1 MGSIDLAKFEQLKA
15 AEDLPSPKG
24 SALAVIRLIQRD
36 DVSLADLAHAVK
48 TDPAFVG
55 RLIKAANGVN
65 VGARRSIASIQDA
78 LIVLG
83 MPAVKSLA
91 LGFSL
96 LSGYR
101 SGNCKNFDYKHFWSH
116 SLVCAVALQA
126 LTLRTRAA
134 AAEEAFSVGLLCN
147 IGRLALAT
155 MFPEDY
161 SRVIAQQRI
170 DPESDLIEIERQ
182 TFVMTHNEL
191 TAALMH
197 DWGLPKTFTEPV
209 YHHEHPELGGFA
221 EGSRQ
226 YALSWSLALANL
238 IADMCMANEG
248 ERRAMN
254 SQLLLF
260 GSRLSLDSTVLT
272 PLCDKVVTDWKSW
285 AEMLDVEACA
295 LPPFEELSL
304 PPKSIL
310 GPGGAAGTAVERM
323 RVMVVDDDAAM
334 RALIGKLL
342 RNAGHEVFEAV
353 NGKQAF
359 EMALDLR
366 PQIMVVDW
374 MMPEM
379 DGIEMTRALRQT
391 KIGRGIYILILTS
404 FEEDERLVQAFE
416 SGVDDFI
423 GKPVNPRV
431 LAARLHGGQRVVQ
444 LQQEIERDREEIR
457 RFAAELAVSNRRLQ
471 EAALTDPLTQL
482 PNRRFAVDR
491 FQQEWAA
498 ATRNHRPLACL
509 VIDIDDFKK
518 INDGYG
524 HDVGDAVLQGAVEA
538 LKKGLRTQDTLAR
551 MGGDEFMVICPDTT
565 LEAAMACGERLRR
578 LVESARINA
587 SVTDVSTSISVGVA
601 VRSPEMVSV
610 DALIKRADQGVYL
623 AKQGGRNC
631 VASGQVV
638 QKT

>member
-1 MGSIDLAKFEQLKA
+1 VASIDLAKFEQLKA

-24 SALAVIRLIQRD
+24 AALSIIRLIQRE
-36 DVSLADLAHAVK
+36 DVSLGDLAQAVK
-48 TDPAFVG
+48 SDPAFVG
-55 RLIKAANGVN
+55 RLIKAANGIN
-65 VGARRSIASIQDA
+65 AGSRRAVASIQDA

-101 SGNCKNFDYKHFWSH
+101 SGNCKNFDYRRFWSH

-134 AAEEAFSVGLLCN
+134 APEEAFSVGLLCN

-155 MFPEDY
+155 MFPDEY
-161 SRVIAQQRI
+161 SRVLAQHRLEL
-170 DPESDLIEIERQ
+170 ESDLIELERQ

-209 YHHEHPELGGFA
+209 YHHENPELSGIV

-226 YALSWSLALANL
+226 HALVWSLALANL
-238 IADMCMANEG
+238 IGDICLAQEG
-248 ERRAMN
+248 ERRALN
-254 SQLLLF
+254 SRLLLY
-260 GSRLSLDSTVLT
+260 GSRLSLDADTLN
-272 PLCDKVVTDWKSW
+272 PLCDKVVEEWGKW
-285 AEMLDVEACA
+285 AEMLDVESAE

-304 PPKSIL
+304 PPKSVS
-310 GPGGAAGTAVERM
+310 PGTGERVRM
-323 RVMVVDDDAAM
+323 MVVDDDAAM

-353 NGKQAF
+353 NGQQGF

-391 KIGRGIYILILTS
+391 KIGRGIYIIILTS

-471 EAALTDPLTQL
+471 EAALTDPLTLL

-498 ATRNHRPLACL
+498 SARNGRPLACL

-518 INDGYG
+518 INDTYG
-524 HDVGDAVLQGAVEA
+524 HDVGDMVLQDVVAS
-538 LKKGLRTQDTLAR
+538 LKKGLRAQDTLAR
-551 MGGDEFMVICPDTT
+551 MGGDEFMLICPDTS
-565 LEAAMACGERLRR
+565 LEAGMQCGERLRQ
-578 LVESARINA
+578 LVAESRINA
-587 SVTDVSTSISVGVA
+587 GMADIRGSISVGVA
-601 VRSPEMVSV
+601 VREREMPTP

-631 VASGQVV
+631 VASPQIPRSSGRG
-638 QKT
+638 